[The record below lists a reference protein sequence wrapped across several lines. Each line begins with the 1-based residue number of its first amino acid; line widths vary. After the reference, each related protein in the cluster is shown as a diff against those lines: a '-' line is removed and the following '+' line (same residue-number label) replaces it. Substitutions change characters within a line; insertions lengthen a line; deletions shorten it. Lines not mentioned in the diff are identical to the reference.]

1 MHLSPALAGLFFWR
15 RSYRRKGLRLSDGTR
30 TIGAEKMTGRSAMA
44 TKTKATAAEIQAVM
58 QNRFRESKELGGD
71 CSRCHAPIPLPM
83 SAMGPRA
90 PNWEV
95 GTIDG
100 TPGCRAFI
108 LAIVVKAMGEFELI
122 EG

>member
-1 MHLSPALAGLFFWR
+1 M
-15 RSYRRKGLRLSDGTR
+15 
-30 TIGAEKMTGRSAMA
+30 GAEKMTGRPAMA
-44 TKTKATAAEIQAVM
+44 TKTKATVAEIQAVM
-58 QNRFRESKELGGD
+58 QKRLRESKED
-71 CSRCHAPIPLPM
+71 CKGCHAPTPRPM
-83 SAMGPRA
+83 SPIGRGA
-90 PNWEV
+90 PNWEF